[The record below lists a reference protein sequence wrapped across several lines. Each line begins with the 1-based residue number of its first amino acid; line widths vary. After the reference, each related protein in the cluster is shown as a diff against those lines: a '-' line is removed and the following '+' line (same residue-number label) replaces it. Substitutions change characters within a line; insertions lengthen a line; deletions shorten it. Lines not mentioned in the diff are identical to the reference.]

1 MPKIQK
7 NSTNLKKNRTKHKVF
22 LEKKIILHNNNLM
35 LFSDSEKNFKNLFLA
50 LSLAVLSGC
59 AFADSFRV
67 HKVNILELPS
77 EYGKKSVKCG
87 VNDAVAIK
95 LPKDMTFIQGVEL
108 SVKVPQIV
116 TYWTN
121 SVAWGIFDN
130 VSPLPQENK
139 IDYSAS
145 RIAFG
150 VFGTNLS
157 LNLKIPLFADSVI
170 KKDAYSSKIE
180 NIPKIVFDENGNGWF
195 FLRMQLAMKG
205 TDDDLIN
212 SKFEVSA
219 RPILRDKGFLKITA
233 LTPNN
238 SELQKISLQIDGK
251 DFDFSSA
258 PFLLDTGSHTVSI
271 QSDFYRNELR
281 SITVE
286 QAKSVNLEIQL
297 RDITPAIRIASPSG
311 SKIFID
317 DEEIPNTTDLIPV
330 SAGDHVIKFVIG
342 NYEITK
348 VLSAIN
354 GRNYNININLDALI
368 TEEE

>member
-1 MPKIQK
+1 MIFVNPGK
-7 NSTNLKKNRTKHKVF
+7 NLKN
-22 LEKKIILHNNNLM
+22 I
-35 LFSDSEKNFKNLFLA
+35 FLA
-50 LSLAVLSGC
+50 LSLAMLSGYS
-59 AFADSFRV
+59 FADSFRV
-67 HKVNILELPS
+67 HKTNILELPS
-77 EYGKKSVKCG
+77 EYEKKSVRCG

-95 LPKDMTFIQGVEL
+95 LPKDMTFIQGVEI

-121 SVAWGIFDN
+121 SVVWGIFDN

-157 LNLKIPLFADSVI
+157 LNLKIPLFSDSII
-170 KKDAYSSKIE
+170 KKDAYSTKIE
-180 NIPKIVFDENGNGWF
+180 ELPKIVFDENGNGWF

-205 TDDDLIN
+205 TDDELIN

-219 RPILRDKGFLKITA
+219 RPILRDKGFLKIAA
-233 LTPNN
+233 LAPNN
-238 SELQKISLQIDGK
+238 SELQKISVQIDGK
-251 DFDFSSA
+251 NFDFSNE
-258 PFLLDTGSHTVSI
+258 PFFLDTGSHTVSI

-281 SITVE
+281 NVTVE
-286 QAKSVNLEIQL
+286 QAKTANLEIHL
-297 RDITPAIRIASPSG
+297 RDITPAVRIAAPSN
-311 SKIFID
+311 SQIFID
-317 DEEIPNTTDLIPV
+317 DKEVPNTTDLISV
-330 SAGDHVIKFVIG
+330 SAGDHIIKFVIG

-348 VLSAIN
+348 ALTAIN